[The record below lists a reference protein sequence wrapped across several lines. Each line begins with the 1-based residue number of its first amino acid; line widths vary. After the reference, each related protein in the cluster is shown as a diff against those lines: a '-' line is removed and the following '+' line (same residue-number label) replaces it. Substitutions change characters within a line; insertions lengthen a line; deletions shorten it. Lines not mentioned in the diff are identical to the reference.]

1 MTGMYFDENNN
12 EVRNVVEVFENNNIR
27 YPSTVDKLV
36 LSSEQIRAIEIVL
49 DHWSERHKKDK
60 DKDPRE
66 NIEVNTSSGLPVVYI
81 AEYTI
86 HDNYGSLRQ
95 QDVFALESDALNFIN
110 NLDNATA
117 VSVKSRMVFLDKYR
131 SVKDHGEKLKQYTTM
146 GTSSL
151 SSMYDEDGRDIS
163 AMIAETEEE
172 YE

>member
-12 EVRNVVEVFENNNIR
+12 EVRNVVEVFSNNNIR
-27 YPSTVDKLV
+27 CPSTVDKLV

-49 DHWSERHKKDK
+49 DHWSERHKKGK

-66 NIEVNTSSGLPVVYI
+66 NIEVNTFSGLPVVYI
-81 AEYTI
+81 AEYTT

-95 QDVFALESDALNFIN
+95 QDVFALESDALNVIN
-110 NLDNATA
+110 NLDNATD

-131 SVKDHGEKLKQYTTM
+131 SVKDQQYTTM
-146 GTSSL
+146 ETSSL

-163 AMIAETEEE
+163 TMIAETEEE

>member
-12 EVRNVVEVFENNNIR
+12 EVRNVVEVFSNNNIR

-66 NIEVNTSSGLPVVYI
+66 NIEVNTFSGLPVVYI
-81 AEYTI
+81 AEYTT

-110 NLDNATA
+110 NLDNATD

-131 SVKDHGEKLKQYTTM
+131 SVKDH
-146 GTSSL
+146 
-151 SSMYDEDGRDIS
+151 DGRLKK
-163 AMIAETEEE
+163 
-172 YE
+172 